1 MIRDPGGSSP
11 NENLDSPPSPKYDR
25 IAVLGR
31 PPPPLDD
38 TEIPL
43 DMTVRRKDS
52 SDGQGS
58 PPGGDQSRDVPIN
71 LNVRPSVITKAPP
84 PPIKKRISHMH
95 TNGEIVLKSSVR
107 TSSSSVVDSKPIV
120 HVSSTYC
127 DVSIEE
133 HFRRSLGPT
142 YSSIYG
148 DKQQLQQQPS
158 ATALNVLNN
167 NSSSSSSTVG
177 LGSFAGLDPHQ
188 AHQVKHPLPV
198 PMLLQKHP
206 METCETPPIV
216 AINSVPARATGAGGM
231 RNHSSSSIS
240 SSSSVCSNSSSSS
253 SILSHSNSNSS
264 NNSSSCNAGGGG
276 GSIHNS
282 TSNSKPSNN
291 SISIRSIPIASM
303 GGIRVV
309 APDTIKLK
317 LSSDPAPPIP
327 LMPAT
332 VLPPSPGAPSPAAG
346 LVALPTNVAISLTSP
361 KHQTVTAAT
370 AHLLQHPPP
379 PISPA
384 SMTTTGSL
392 SSSSPSSSLASSPAP
407 FLSLHPQHPHQ
418 QQLKS
423 NSIDSG
429 GEVDDHFAK
438 ALGDTW
444 KKIQENK
451 MNL

>member
-25 IAVLGR
+25 IGMLGR
-31 PPPPLDD
+31 PPPLDD

-58 PPGGDQSRDVPIN
+58 PTGGDPSRDVPIN

-107 TSSSSVVDSKPIV
+107 TSSSSAVDSKPIV

-148 DKQQLQQQPS
+148 DKQPLQQQQPS

-167 NSSSSSSTVG
+167 NISTGHGSSFPSY
-177 LGSFAGLDPHQ
+177 DHQ
-188 AHQVKHPLPV
+188 AKHPLPV
-198 PMLLQKHP
+198 PLLLQKHA
-206 METCETPPIV
+206 METCETPPIATTAV
-216 AINSVPARATGAGGM
+216 VPRGGTGTGGM

-253 SILSHSNSNSS
+253 SSILGNSNNSNSSSSSSSSISNNNNNSTSNSNSS
-264 NNSSSCNAGGGG
+264 
-276 GSIHNS
+276 S
-282 TSNSKPSNN
+282 TN
-291 SISIRSIPIASM
+291 SISIRSIPIAGM

-309 APDTIKLK
+309 APDTIELK

-346 LVALPTNVAISLTSP
+346 LVTNVAISLTSP
-361 KHQTVTAAT
+361 KHQAAL
-370 AHLLQHPPP
+370 LLQHPAP

-392 SSSSPSSSLASSPAP
+392 ASSSPSSSLASSPAP
-407 FLSLHPQHPHQ
+407 FLTLHPHQ
-418 QQLKS
+418 QQHAYQHQHQQQLKG
-423 NSIDSG
+423 NHDSG

>member
-25 IAVLGR
+25 IGVLGR

-58 PPGGDQSRDVPIN
+58 PPGGGDQSRDVPIN

-167 NSSSSSSTVG
+167 NSSSSSTTVG

-198 PMLLQKHP
+198 PLLLQKHP
-206 METCETPPIV
+206 METCETPPIA
-216 AINSVPARATGAGGM
+216 AINS
-231 RNHSSSSIS
+231 
-240 SSSSVCSNSSSSS
+240 
-253 SILSHSNSNSS
+253 
-264 NNSSSCNAGGGG
+264 
-276 GSIHNS
+276 
-282 TSNSKPSNN
+282 
-291 SISIRSIPIASM
+291 
-303 GGIRVV
+303 IRVV
-309 APDTIKLK
+309 APDTIELK

-346 LVALPTNVAISLTSP
+346 LVTMPTSNVAISLTSP

-370 AHLLQHPPP
+370 AHLLQQHPPP

-407 FLSLHPQHPHQ
+407 FLSLHPHQ
-418 QQLKS
+418 QQLKG
-423 NSIDSG
+423 NSIDSAG

>member
-1 MIRDPGGSSP
+1 LKKLVQTRLKMIRDPGGSSP

-25 IAVLGR
+25 IGMLGR
-31 PPPPLDD
+31 PPPLDD

-58 PPGGDQSRDVPIN
+58 PTGGDPSRDVPIN

-107 TSSSSVVDSKPIV
+107 TSSSSAVDSKPIV

-148 DKQQLQQQPS
+148 DKQPLQQQQPS

-167 NSSSSSSTVG
+167 NISTGHGSSFPSY
-177 LGSFAGLDPHQ
+177 DHQ
-188 AHQVKHPLPV
+188 AKHPLPH
-198 PMLLQKHP
+198 Q
-206 METCETPPIV
+206 
-216 AINSVPARATGAGGM
+216 
-231 RNHSSSSIS
+231 
-240 SSSSVCSNSSSSS
+240 
-253 SILSHSNSNSS
+253 
-264 NNSSSCNAGGGG
+264 
-276 GSIHNS
+276 
-282 TSNSKPSNN
+282 
-291 SISIRSIPIASM
+291 
-303 GGIRVV
+303 
-309 APDTIKLK
+309 
-317 LSSDPAPPIP
+317 
-327 LMPAT
+327 
-332 VLPPSPGAPSPAAG
+332 AA
-346 LVALPTNVAISLTSP
+346 L
-361 KHQTVTAAT
+361 
-370 AHLLQHPPP
+370 LLQHPAP

-392 SSSSPSSSLASSPAP
+392 ASSSPSSSLASSPAP
-407 FLSLHPQHPHQ
+407 FLTLHPHQ
-418 QQLKS
+418 QQHAYQHQHQQQLKG
-423 NSIDSG
+423 NHDSG

>member
-1 MIRDPGGSSP
+1 MIRDPGGANP

-25 IAVLGR
+25 IIGR
-31 PPPPLDD
+31 PPPLDD
-38 TEIPL
+38 TETPL

-58 PPGGDQSRDVPIN
+58 PTGASGCDQSRDVPIN

-95 TNGEIVLKSSVR
+95 TNGEIVLKSSVKT
-107 TSSSSVVDSKPIV
+107 TSTTTVELSPIV
-120 HVSSTYC
+120 NVSSTYC

-148 DKQQLQQQPS
+148 DKQQLQQS
-158 ATALNVLNN
+158 SSLNMTNN
-167 NSSSSSSTVG
+167 NTSTNQV
-177 LGSFAGLDPHQ
+177 SFPLDPSMHHAQ
-188 AHQVKHPLPV
+188 QNHPLPL
-198 PMLLQKHP
+198 PLLLQKHV
-206 METCETPPIV
+206 METSESLPLTV
-216 AINSVPARATGAGGM
+216 AATGVTTGGM

-240 SSSSVCSNSSSSS
+240 SSSSVSSNSSSSS
-253 SILSHSNSNSS
+253 NSS
-264 NNSSSCNAGGGG
+264 CSS
-276 GSIHNS
+276 
-282 TSNSKPSNN
+282 N
-291 SISIRSIPIASM
+291 SISKNISM
-303 GGIRVV
+303 RPTGSMSGGIRAV
-309 APDTIKLK
+309 APDTIELK

-327 LMPAT
+327 LVPAT

-346 LVALPTNVAISLTSP
+346 LSNPTTVAISLTSP
-361 KHQTVTAAT
+361 KHLHQ
-370 AHLLQHPPP
+370 QPPP
-379 PISPA
+379 PAVSPA
-384 SMTTTGSL
+384 SLTTTMSL

-407 FLSLHPQHPHQ
+407 FLPISSQQHQKRP
-418 QQLKS
+418 
-423 NSIDSG
+423 DSG
-429 GEVDDHFAK
+429 EEVDDHFAK